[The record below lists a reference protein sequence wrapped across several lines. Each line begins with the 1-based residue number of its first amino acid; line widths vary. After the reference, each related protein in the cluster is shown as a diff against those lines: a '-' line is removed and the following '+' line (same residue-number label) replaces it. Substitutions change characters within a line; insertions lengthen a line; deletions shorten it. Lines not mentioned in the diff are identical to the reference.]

1 MTVRRR
7 TAVPEIRCLF
17 WLLMI
22 NAEDA
27 EKQRSRL
34 NQITSEIISAAI
46 RIHTDLGPGLLENAY
61 QVFLHSELELRGFE
75 VNSQVY
81 LPVEYR
87 GRKVKLAYRMD
98 MVVNDSVVVELKA
111 IQVIDQLAKAQ
122 VLSYLRLSGM
132 KVGLLINFHSCRLI
146 DGVCRIVNRF

>member
-1 MTVRRR
+1 
-7 TAVPEIRCLF
+7 
-17 WLLMI
+17 MI

-34 NQITSEIISAAI
+34 NHITSEIISAAI

-61 QVFLHSELELRGFE
+61 QVLLHNELELRGFE
-75 VNSQVY
+75 VKSQVY

-87 GRKVKLAYRMD
+87 GKKVKLAYRMD

-111 IQVIDQLAKAQ
+111 IQVIDPLAKAQ

-132 KVGLLINFHSCRLI
+132 KVGLLINFHSCRLT
-146 DGVCRIVNRF
+146 DGICRIVNRF